1 MNPMN
6 TSSNRRTR
14 LAAPLISTF
23 VLSACAFS
31 PVQPGMT
38 RDEVTA
44 RLGTPS
50 RIAALSPGTRL
61 QYSGQP
67 AGQWATMVDLDA
79 SGHVVRA
86 RQVLNANDFN
96 RIEVGKWTR
105 QDVELE
111 FGPPANVGRVA
122 SWPHDIMTYRWFE
135 IDNMLYWVY
144 LDQNN
149 VVQRTGQG
157 IEFFHRNLKD

>member
-1 MNPMN
+1 MN
-6 TSSNRRTR
+6 TILNRLTR
-14 LAAPLISTF
+14 LTWLLVGAVTLSGCAISS
-23 VLSACAFS
+23 VK
-31 PVQPGMT
+31 PGMT
-38 RDEVTA
+38 RDEVIA
-44 RLGTPS
+44 RLGQPT
-50 RIAALSPGTRL
+50 RIAPLSSGTRL

-67 AGQWATMVDLDA
+67 AGQWANMVDLDA
-79 SGHVVRA
+79 SGRVVRA
-86 RQVLNANDFN
+86 RQVLNANDFA

-111 FGPPANVGRVA
+111 FGPPAYIDHVA
-122 SWPHDIMTYRWFE
+122 SWPTDIMNYRWRE

-157 IEFFHRNLKD
+157 MEHRLHLLHAR